1 MPKGIVS
8 FKRIVLPVTLHGLSD
23 FPHRM
28 SDTLL
33 WELKVKSLGE
43 MLLARGLHRI
53 SNVMRQGNVS
63 FERRVLLLPKD
74 ANFWSNSAI
83 PLCKF
88 EVHTSGQIEDQSSK
102 GVEVY
107 SACKIFG
114 GDALGIGARE
124 I

>member
-1 MPKGIVS
+1 
-8 FKRIVLPVTLHGLSD
+8 
-23 FPHRM
+23 
-28 SDTLL
+28 
-33 WELKVKSLGE
+33 
-43 MLLARGLHRI
+43 
-53 SNVMRQGNVS
+53 MRQGNVS